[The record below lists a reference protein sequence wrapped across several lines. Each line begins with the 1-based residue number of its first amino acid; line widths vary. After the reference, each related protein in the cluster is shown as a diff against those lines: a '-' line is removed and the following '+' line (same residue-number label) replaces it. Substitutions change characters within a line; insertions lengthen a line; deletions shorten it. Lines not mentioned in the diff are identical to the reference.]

1 MPESRK
7 VQITGG
13 STYIVSLPKNWV
25 KQKEIEAGDSLIL
38 SPRKDGSIVV
48 SPEREYEKK
57 ANIKEIDITDKDQ
70 DSLIRELIG
79 IYMAG
84 YSKIVL
90 MAEDSIKPELRR
102 AIMEFTRM
110 VIGPEVIEESDKRVI
125 LKDLI
130 DPSEFSQKKGLRRM
144 YLIVK
149 NMHRDA
155 ISAFKEGNTR
165 LAQDVIQRD
174 KDVDRLFWM
183 ITKHYNMLLSNP
195 RLIET
200 LDITAERS
208 LSYMLVSRAMERIGD
223 HAVRIAENTVN
234 LENRFEG
241 ALKDEIIE
249 ESELAMEILEKSAEA
264 FFEENLK
271 ELNGSIDMRSDL
283 LKKND
288 QLMNQ
293 IKEKK
298 RENVTPLSYI
308 IESISRTGSYA
319 TDISEIG
326 INYMMSRE

>member
-1 MPESRK
+1 MPETRK

-13 STYIVSLPKNWV
+13 STFIVSLPKDWV
-25 KQKEIEAGDSLIL
+25 KQKEIEAGDSLVL

-57 ANIKEIDITDKDQ
+57 ANVKEIDITNKHQ
-70 DSLIRELIG
+70 DALIRELIG
-79 IYMAG
+79 TYMAG
-84 YSKIVL
+84 YSKIKL
-90 MAEDSIKPELRR
+90 SAKNNIEPDLRS

-130 DPSEFSQKKGLRRM
+130 DPSEFSQNKGLKRM

-149 NMHRDA
+149 NMHEDA
-155 ISAFKEGNTR
+155 IRAFDKNEREMAN
-165 LAQDVIQRD
+165 DIIQRD

-183 ITKHYNMLLSNP
+183 ITKHYNMVLSNP

-200 LDITAERS
+200 LDITLERS

-223 HAVRIAENTVN
+223 HSVRIAENVIN
-234 LENRFEG
+234 LKNGFDG
-241 ALKDEIIE
+241 PLKEEIME
-249 ESELAMEILEKSAEA
+249 ESKLAMEILEKSAEA
-264 FFEENLK
+264 FFSEDLDD
-271 ELNGSIDMRSDL
+271 LNRAIEMRADL

-288 QLMNQ
+288 ELMNQ
-293 IKEKK
+293 IKEEKK
-298 RENVTPLSYI
+298 ENVTPLSYI

-326 INYMMSRE
+326 INYMMSK

>member
-13 STYIVSLPKNWV
+13 STYIVSLPKDWV
-25 KQKEIEAGDSLIL
+25 RQKEIEAGDSLIL

-57 ANIKEIDITDKDQ
+57 ANVKEIDITDKDQ

-84 YSKIVL
+84 YSKIEIV
-90 MAEDSIKPELRR
+90 AKDSMEPELRR

-155 ISAFKEGNTR
+155 IASFKEGNKD
-165 LAQDVIQRD
+165 LAQDIVQRD

-183 ITKHYNMLLSNP
+183 ITKHY
-195 RLIET
+195 
-200 LDITAERS
+200 
-208 LSYMLVSRAMERIGD
+208 
-223 HAVRIAENTVN
+223 
-234 LENRFEG
+234 
-241 ALKDEIIE
+241 
-249 ESELAMEILEKSAEA
+249 
-264 FFEENLK
+264 
-271 ELNGSIDMRSDL
+271 
-283 LKKND
+283 
-288 QLMNQ
+288 
-293 IKEKK
+293 
-298 RENVTPLSYI
+298 
-308 IESISRTGSYA
+308 
-319 TDISEIG
+319 
-326 INYMMSRE
+326 

>member
-13 STYIVSLPKNWV
+13 STYIVSLPKDWV
-25 KQKEIEAGDSLIL
+25 KQKEIQAGDSLIL
-38 SPRKDGSIVV
+38 YPRKDGSIVV

-57 ANIKEIDITDKDQ
+57 ANIKEVDITDKDQ

-84 YSKIVL
+84 YSKIEL
-90 MAEDSIKPELRR
+90 RAEASIEPDLRR

-130 DPSEFSQKKGLRRM
+130 DPSEFSQKKGLKRM

-149 NMHRDA
+149 NMHKDA
-155 ISAFKEGNTR
+155 IESFKEGDKG
-165 LAQDVIQRD
+165 LARDIIQRD

-195 RLIET
+195 RLVET
-200 LDITAERS
+200 LDIRTERS
-208 LSYMLVSRAMERIGD
+208 LSYMLVSRSMERIGD
-223 HAVRIAENTVN
+223 HAVRIAENVLN
-234 LENRFEG
+234 LENGFEG
-241 ALKDEIIE
+241 SLKEEIIE
-249 ESELAMEILEKSAEA
+249 ESEMAMDILAKSSDA
-264 FFEENLK
+264 FFDENLK
-271 ELNGSIDMRSDL
+271 GLNRAIEMRDDL

-288 QLMNQ
+288 ELMNQ
-293 IKEKK
+293 IKQEKK
-298 RENVTPLSYI
+298 ENVTPLSYI

-326 INYMMSRE
+326 INYMMSK

>member
-13 STYIVSLPKNWV
+13 STYIVSLPKDWV
-25 KQKEIEAGDSLIL
+25 DQKEIEAGDTLIL

-57 ANIKEIDITDKDQ
+57 ANVKELDITEKDQ
-70 DSLIRELIG
+70 NSLIRELIG
-79 IYMAG
+79 VYMAG
-84 YSKIVL
+84 YSKIEL
-90 MAEDSIKPELRR
+90 KAKGNIKSELRR
-102 AIMEFTRM
+102 AIMDFTRM
-110 VIGPEVIEESDKRVI
+110 VIGPEVIEESDNRVI

-155 ISAFKEGNTR
+155 ITAFEENDKD
-165 LAQDVIQRD
+165 LARDIVQRD

-200 LDITAERS
+200 LDITGERS

-223 HAVRIAENTVN
+223 HAVRIAENVIN
-234 LENRFEG
+234 LEDGFNG
-241 ALKDEIIE
+241 PLKEEIFE
-249 ESELAMEILEKSAEA
+249 ESEMAMTILEKSAEA
-264 FFEENLK
+264 FFREDLE
-271 ELNGSIDMRSDL
+271 ELNQAIENRDEL
-283 LKKND
+283 LEKND

-293 IKEKK
+293 IKQEKK
-298 RENVTPLSYI
+298 ENVTPLSYI

-326 INYMMSRE
+326 INYMMSK

>member
-13 STYIVSLPKNWV
+13 STYIVSLPKDWV
-25 KQKEIEAGDSLIL
+25 EEKEIEAGDSMIL

-57 ANIKEIDITDKDQ
+57 ANIKELDITEKDEN
-70 DSLIRELIG
+70 SLIRELIG
-79 IYMAG
+79 VYMAG
-84 YSKIVL
+84 YSKIEL
-90 MAEDSIKPELRR
+90 RAKDSIEPELRR
-102 AIMEFTRM
+102 AIMDFTRM
-110 VIGPEVIEESDKRVI
+110 VIGPEVIEEADNRVI

-155 ISAFKEGNTR
+155 VSAFEENDKG
-165 LAQDVIQRD
+165 LARDIVQRD

-200 LDITAERS
+200 LDITGARS

-223 HAVRIAENTVN
+223 HAVRIAENVLN
-234 LENRFEG
+234 LNEDFNG
-241 ALKDEIIE
+241 SLKEEIVE
-249 ESELAMEILEKSAEA
+249 ESDMAIEILSKSAEA
-264 FFEENLK
+264 FFMENLK
-271 ELNGSIDMRSDL
+271 ELNQAIESRGEL
-283 LKKND
+283 QEKND
-288 QLMNQ
+288 ELMNQ
-293 IKEKK
+293 IKQEKK
-298 RENVTPLSYI
+298 ENVTPLSYI

-326 INYMMSRE
+326 INYMMSQ

>member
-13 STYIVSLPKNWV
+13 STFIVSLPKEWV
-25 KQKEIEAGDSLIL
+25 EQKEIEPGDTLIL

-57 ANIKEIDITDKDQ
+57 ANVKELDITEKDQ
-70 DSLIRELIG
+70 NSLIRELIG
-79 IYMAG
+79 VYMAG
-84 YSKIVL
+84 YSKIEL
-90 MAEDSIKPELRR
+90 RAKGSIKPELRR

-110 VIGPEVIEESDKRVI
+110 VIGPEVIEESDNRVI

-155 ISAFKEGNTR
+155 ILAFEENDKD
-165 LAQDVIQRD
+165 LAKDIIQRD

-183 ITKHYNMLLSNP
+183 ITKHYNMMLSNP
-195 RLIET
+195 RLIEA
-200 LDITAERS
+200 LDITGERS

-223 HAVRIAENTVN
+223 HAVRIAENVIN
-234 LENRFEG
+234 
-241 ALKDEIIE
+241 LKDGFNGPLKEEIVE
-249 ESELAMEILEKSAEA
+249 ESEIAMKILEKSAEA
-264 FFEENLK
+264 FFGEDLK
-271 ELNGSIDMRSDL
+271 ELNQAIENRDEL
-283 LKKND
+283 LEKND
-288 QLMNQ
+288 KLMNQ
-293 IKEKK
+293 IKQEKK
-298 RENVTPLSYI
+298 ENVTPLSYI

-326 INYMMSRE
+326 INYMMSK